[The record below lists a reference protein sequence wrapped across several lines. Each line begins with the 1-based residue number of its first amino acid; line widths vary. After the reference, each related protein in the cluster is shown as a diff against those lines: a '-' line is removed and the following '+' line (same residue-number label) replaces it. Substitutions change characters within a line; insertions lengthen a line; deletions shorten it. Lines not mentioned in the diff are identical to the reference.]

1 VADAVTV
8 SYSIADRIKMTSFCC
23 MMNVRIV
30 KNATRE
36 EKILQKRGGTQDY
49 KYQPFLHNNF
59 NRRLSKTIIS
69 STVAEKP

>member
-1 VADAVTV
+1 
-8 SYSIADRIKMTSFCC
+8 

-36 EKILQKRGGTQDY
+36 EKFLQKCGGTRDY
-49 KYQPFLHNNF
+49 KYQPFLPNNF
-59 NRRLSKTIIS
+59 NGRLSKTIIS